1 MISSLQSLVN
11 DISVIWSAF
20 TLPVNEPLTPEKLR
34 KLSKLTLSCLYAA
47 LSTSMA
53 MNILGLSSSLSPK
66 TSSITPDVTKSLNGK
81 FSFEILSD
89 KKFNKFVSS
98 VSWILLHCNL
108 YSDLVLNVLG
118 STILNVKSD
127 EDNSEVLAASV
138 VEKAIIIFN
147 HVSNIMKESSRA
159 GGYVSLKYLKE
170 NVFFLFYRINP
181 KICIS
186 DLSKSRLAWSVVI
199 DFWH

>member
-11 DISVIWSAF
+11 DISVIWSAL
-20 TLPVNEPLTPEKLR
+20 TLPVNEPLTPGKLR

-66 TSSITPDVTKSLNGK
+66 TSTTAPDVTKSLSGK

-89 KKFNKFVSS
+89 KKFNKS
-98 VSWILLHCNL
+98 VSCGSWMLLHCYL

-159 GGYVSLKYLKE
+159 GGYVSSKYLIKS
-170 NVFFLFYRINP
+170 FLFRILP
-181 KICIS
+181 
-186 DLSKSRLAWSVVI
+186 
-199 DFWH
+199 H